1 MLPVPLK
8 AIIEGKATDM
18 AMQDQDILMLPT
30 SQIKA
35 AIKGGGA
42 ALIVSVAS
50 AFIYGGSL

>member
-1 MLPVPLK
+1 MPLK
-8 AIIEGKATDM
+8 AIMEGKASDM

-50 AFIYGGSL
+50 AFIYSGTL